1 MTSSPPPVDVE
12 SVLDALRK
20 GSGSAEDD
28 SLRGFSHF
36 GSRSKA
42 VAAALA
48 PSSRA
53 TPEAPSMDDSAR
65 TLADSLG
72 LPVLEET
79 DGRTLAIS
87 DAARRV
93 LGSSFPGSLVE
104 AAICLHPEDS
114 PEGIALALAY
124 APGDPRGVAIETPW
138 IVMRSPTGRRRIVR
152 VPNRLKNEF
161 DIRANSLA
169 ASTHELSNALTA
181 ISCLARRALDGHG
194 SQDAVAALRGIVA
207 VCDGA
212 VDVVRHFRASVPTT
226 TTVRASEPT
235 DVSDVLRGLHATLLP
250 MAEEKGIKL
259 DPRIE
264 DDIIFPVDATELRTI
279 AWNLVKNA
287 VEAVP
292 RGGKVSIAAGM
303 REGRFRLVVADNGP
317 GMDAETLAR
326 VQQPFVSG
334 RPEGTG
340 LGLSIVK
347 DLVGRRGGE
356 LNFDTRLGSG
366 TRVVVFLPCPE
377 EAARRNSSGV
387 VARGS
392 ARESGKSGARLPSQ
406 RARTKR

>member
-1 MTSSPPPVDVE
+1 
-12 SVLDALRK
+12 
-20 GSGSAEDD
+20 
-28 SLRGFSHF
+28 
-36 GSRSKA
+36 
-42 VAAALA
+42 
-48 PSSRA
+48 
-53 TPEAPSMDDSAR
+53 MDGSAR
-65 TLADSLG
+65 TLSDSLG
-72 LPVLEET
+72 LPLLEET
-79 DGRTLAIS
+79 DGRTLAVS
-87 DAARRV
+87 DTARRI
-93 LGSSFPGSLVE
+93 LGSSFPGGLVE

-124 APGDPRGVAIETPW
+124 GPGDPRGIAVETPW
-138 IVMRSPTGRRRIVR
+138 LVMRSPSGRRRIVR
-152 VPNRLKNEF
+152 VPNRSKGEF
-161 DIRANSLA
+161 DLRSNSLA

-194 SQDAVAALRGIVA
+194 NPDAVAALRGIVA

-226 TTVRASEPT
+226 MTTVRASEPT
-235 DVSDVLRGLHATLLP
+235 DVSEVLRGLHATLLP

-259 DPRIE
+259 EPRIE
-264 DDIIFPVDATELRTI
+264 DDIVFPVDATELRTV

-292 RGGKVSIAAGM
+292 RGGRVSLAAGM

-317 GMDAETLAR
+317 GMDADTLAR
-326 VQQPFVSG
+326 VQQPYVSG

-347 DLVGRRGGE
+347 DLVSRRGGE
-356 LNFDTRLGSG
+356 LSFDTRLGSG
-366 TRVVVFLPCPE
+366 TRVVVFLPCPA

-392 ARESGKSGARLPSQ
+392 AREPGKAGTRLPSQ